1 MKQLRLAK
9 YGFIRRPEEDFSDDG
24 SRFEVYSVG
33 RVRVT
38 KLVSEGIVYLSGR
51 IERGLLNY
59 DQYGKLP
66 HYDQVTWKLNGKCSL
81 DSLVDKDIEE
91 FYYDCVKYEQ
101 EYKEVESTIHVPT
114 DEEIASKEAQEK
126 EILDEEK
133 EFVKSIAL
141 TELFTLNEWTQK
153 IVLKYAQQIM
163 KRKVDKEFH
172 RRSDMNRVAYM
183 DHTIEHSFYYDEI
196 KELLK
201 R

>member
-24 SRFEVYSVG
+24 NRFEVYSVG

-59 DQYGKLP
+59 DQYSKLP
-66 HYDQVTWKLNGKCSL
+66 HYHRVAFELNGEYSL
-81 DSLVDKDIEE
+81 NNLDDEVIKE
-91 FYYDCVKYEQ
+91 FYYACVKYEQ
-101 EYKEVESTIHVPT
+101 EYKELESTIHIPT
-114 DEEIASKEAQEK
+114 DEEIANKEAQEK

-133 EFVKSIAL
+133 ELVKSIAL
-141 TELFTLNEWTQK
+141 TELFRLKECAQQ
-153 IVLKYAQQIM
+153 IVLRYAQQIM
-163 KRKVDKEFH
+163 NKRVDKEFH

-183 DHTIEHSFYYDEI
+183 EREFSHSFYYDEI
-196 KELLK
+196 KRQLN

>member
-24 SRFEVYSVG
+24 NRFEVYSVG
-33 RVRVT
+33 RVSVT

-51 IERGLLNY
+51 VERGLLNY
-59 DQYGKLP
+59 DQYGRLP
-66 HYDQVTWKLNGKCSL
+66 HYDHVTWDLNGKCSL
-81 DSLVDKDIEE
+81 NSLEDEDIKE
-91 FYYDCVKYEQ
+91 YYYACVKYDQ
-101 EYKEVESTIHVPT
+101 EYTELESTIHVPT

-126 EILDEEK
+126 KILNEEK

-141 TELFTLNEWTQK
+141 IDLFTLNEWTQK
-153 IVLKYAQQIM
+153 LVLKYAQQIM
-163 KRKVDKEFH
+163 NKKVDKEFH
-172 RRSDMNRVAYM
+172 RRSNANRVAYM
-183 DHTIEHSFYYDEI
+183 DCTIEHSFYYNEI